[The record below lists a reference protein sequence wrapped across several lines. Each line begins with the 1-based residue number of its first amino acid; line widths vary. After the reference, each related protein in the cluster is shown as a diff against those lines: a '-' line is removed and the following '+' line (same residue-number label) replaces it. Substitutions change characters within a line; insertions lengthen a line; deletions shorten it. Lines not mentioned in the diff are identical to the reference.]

1 MRKWRPSGRYFLIYK
16 VTLDISVIL
25 CYHVCIKRKEVNT
38 MKGRMKNAIAEVK
51 GRIPTG
57 YQLNYLELVE
67 LIEMATAKPE
77 TPIDAAWDAIG
88 AAFEYGFALGRRCE
102 KRYAQK
108 EKAPANK

>member
-1 MRKWRPSGRYFLIYK
+1 MRKWRPSGRYFFIYK

-25 CYHVCIKRKEVNT
+25 CYHVYIKRKEVNT

-51 GRIPTG
+51 GLIPDG
-57 YQLNYLELVE
+57 YQLTGSEILEL
-67 LIEMATAKPE
+67 IAIATAKPE
-77 TPIDAAWDAIG
+77 TPIEAAWDAIG
-88 AAFEYGFALGRRCE
+88 AAFEYGFALGRRCK